1 MNEGSVKYR
10 LCECM
15 SEEFGKIIGKGFET
29 WKNNINIALPFIL
42 DSIFSML
49 FVGMVGIAV
58 ASAIGFDTT
67 AQFFDRLQII
77 IKSLSEDQEMPVMGT
92 ASLLLLIRP
101 YITHLVL
108 SFLII
113 IIGLFII
120 RTFFKAGAIG
130 MAKAATER
138 GSTGFADMM
147 NYAKKHVI
155 SLLLT
160 DVLIGLFLLVGIVF
174 LLPAALLSPALF
186 SGQDSSG
193 VGILILGIFL
203 WITYMVIITTV
214 LFIAPYIL
222 VIESIHPIDAVKTG
236 FGFFVSHKLDVILLL
251 IFTAAIAIV
260 SNLVIGSVPK
270 VGGFL
275 STFVAIIIVQP
286 LTTLWWVRLYMAKTN
301 KPLYVNELLS
311 HPDDLTNEW

>member
-1 MNEGSVKYR
+1 
-10 LCECM
+10 M
-15 SEEFGKIIGKGFET
+15 SEEFGRIIEKGFET
-29 WKNNINIALPFIL
+29 WKNNLNIALPFIL
-42 DSIFSML
+42 DSLFSIL
-49 FVGMVGIAV
+49 FVGMVGVAV
-58 ASAIGFDTT
+58 AFVIGFDTT
-67 AQFFDRLQII
+67 AQFFDRVQII
-77 IKSLSEDQEMPVMGT
+77 SRSMSEGQEMPAVGA
-92 ASLLLLIRP
+92 ASLLLLIKP
-101 YITHLVL
+101 YIAHLIL

-130 MAKAATER
+130 MAKAATEK

-160 DVLIGLFLLVGIVF
+160 DILIGLFLLVGIVF

-186 SGQDSSG
+186 SGQGDASIG
-193 VGILILGIFL
+193 TLILGIFL
-203 WITYMVIITTV
+203 WITYMVIVITV
-214 LFIAPYIL
+214 LFIAPYLL
-222 VIESIHPIDAVKTG
+222 VIEFLHPIDAIKTG

-251 IFTAAIAIV
+251 IFTVAIAIV

-270 VGGFL
+270 VGGFI
-275 STFVAIIIVQP
+275 STFVSIIIVQP

-311 HPDDLTNEW
+311 HPDDLSNGW